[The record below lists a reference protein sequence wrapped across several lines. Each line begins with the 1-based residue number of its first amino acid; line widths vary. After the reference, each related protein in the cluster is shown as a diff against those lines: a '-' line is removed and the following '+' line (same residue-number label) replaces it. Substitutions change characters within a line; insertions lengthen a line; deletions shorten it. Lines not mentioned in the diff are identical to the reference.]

1 MNDPNLTDLDA
12 LVSVARARSF
22 RGAAKLRGVSASSL
36 SDAIRRLEERVG
48 VRLLNRTTRS
58 VTPTEAGTR
67 LLERLTPA
75 LGEITGAL
83 DALNSFRDSPTGTLK
98 LNVPTIVAHCI
109 LPPIV
114 NRFLAAHPGIRLEV
128 TTNDT
133 FIDVLAAGFDA
144 GIRYDESIE
153 QDMIAVPIGPR
164 TQRFIC
170 VATPAYLEKHGE
182 PQHPKD
188 LLQHACIRHRFAS
201 GAIASWEFERNGELV
216 KVNPTGPLIASTTRC
231 GAGGAGDH
239 QYIRGVFDGR
249 PRKRRFPARPRRMVA
264 EFFRPLPLLCEP
276 QAHAGSAARI
286 RGFHQIR
293 RREALNEGCL
303 FVLFLVIIGL
313 DHIPDEGV
321 QTLFD
326 AFPGSAG
333 FFHLALDLD
342 ELRLVFGRE
351 VFCGVFK

>member
-1 MNDPNLTDLDA
+1 MNDPNLSDLDA

-170 VATPAYLEKHGE
+170 VATPAFLEKHGE
-182 PQHPKD
+182 PQHPTD
-188 LLQHACIRHRFAS
+188 PLQPACIRHRFAS
-201 GAIASWEFERNGELV
+201 GAIAPWEFERNGELV
-216 KVNPTGPLIASTTRC
+216 KVNPTGPLIASTMDLEL
-231 GAGGAGDH
+231 GAALAGLGIISTFEEFLTEGLESGA
-239 QYIRGVFDGR
+239 
-249 PRKRRFPARPRRMVA
+249 
-264 EFFRPLPLLCEP
+264 FRPVLAEWWQSFSGPFLYYPSRRLMPAPLR
-276 QAHAGSAARI
+276 AFVDFIKSGAAK
-286 RGFHQIR
+286 
-293 RREALNEGCL
+293 
-303 FVLFLVIIGL
+303 
-313 DHIPDEGV
+313 P
-321 QTLFD
+321 
-326 AFPGSAG
+326 
-333 FFHLALDLD
+333 
-342 ELRLVFGRE
+342 
-351 VFCGVFK
+351 

>member
-182 PQHPKD
+182 PRHPKD

-201 GAIASWEFERNGELV
+201 GAIAPWEFERNGELV
-216 KVNPTGPLIASTTRC
+216 KVNPTGPLIASTMDLEL
-231 GAGGAGDH
+231 GAALAGLGIISTFEEFLTEGLESGAFRPVLAEWWQSFSGPFLYYPSRRLMPAPLRAFVDFIKSGGA
-239 QYIRGVFDGR
+239 R
-249 PRKRRFPARPRRMVA
+249 P
-264 EFFRPLPLLCEP
+264 
-276 QAHAGSAARI
+276 
-286 RGFHQIR
+286 
-293 RREALNEGCL
+293 
-303 FVLFLVIIGL
+303 
-313 DHIPDEGV
+313 
-321 QTLFD
+321 
-326 AFPGSAG
+326 
-333 FFHLALDLD
+333 
-342 ELRLVFGRE
+342 
-351 VFCGVFK
+351 

>member
-1 MNDPNLTDLDA
+1 MNDPNLSDLDA

-58 VTPTEAGTR
+58 VTPTEAGIR

-201 GAIASWEFERNGELV
+201 GAMAPWEFERNGELV
-216 KVNPTGPLIASTTRC
+216 KVNPTGPLIASTMDLEL
-231 GAGGAGDH
+231 GAALADLGIISTFEEFLTEGLESGAFRPVLAEWWQSFSGPFLYYPSRRLMPAPLRAFVDFIKSGGAK
-239 QYIRGVFDGR
+239 
-249 PRKRRFPARPRRMVA
+249 P
-264 EFFRPLPLLCEP
+264 
-276 QAHAGSAARI
+276 
-286 RGFHQIR
+286 
-293 RREALNEGCL
+293 
-303 FVLFLVIIGL
+303 
-313 DHIPDEGV
+313 
-321 QTLFD
+321 
-326 AFPGSAG
+326 
-333 FFHLALDLD
+333 
-342 ELRLVFGRE
+342 
-351 VFCGVFK
+351 